1 MARQDLGPNKAT
13 NRVKLRSGLANRRLA
28 DIIFEQINANQNA
41 LNTALT
47 KLNTDAPAPV
57 VADAEETDIT
67 CIADASG
74 SLDGTYF
81 ILHEPTGS
89 VAFWIDID
97 NSGTVEPAH
106 GADRSVEITAIA
118 TDAINTAV
126 ATAVAAAIQADAGF
140 SASAAGAVVSVINAA
155 NGAVDDAEAG
165 TSGFTMNVTQQGADA
180 NAGVS
185 TDYEAEAAITDLLD
199 PSAIF
204 ASQYRTSIR
213 AALRKNLHHRR
224 LADEMLRALT
234 SFQAS
239 FNALLIKLDD
249 QAGALTDADFEST
262 LAVSVIDADGV
273 GIDAQFKAPL
283 RLSLQKALANARLG
297 NRIMDALVGLQE
309 SLNAALVK
317 IDAEELLGEMED
329 IVVEVLDPEA
339 TN

>member
-1 MARQDLGPNKAT
+1 MARQDVGPNKAT

-28 DIIFEQINANQNA
+28 DIVLNQIYASQNA
-41 LNTALT
+41 LNLT
-47 KLNTDAPAPV
+47 LNKLNTNAPAPIIAV
-57 VADAEETDIT
+57 AEETDVT
-67 CIADASG
+67 CVADVAG

-81 ILHEPTGS
+81 ILHETAGS
-89 VAFWIDID
+89 VAFWIDVD
-97 NSGTVEPAH
+97 NSGTVEPTH
-106 GADRSVEITAIA
+106 GADRSVEITTIA
-118 TDAINTAV
+118 EDDADTVVAGKI
-126 ATAVAAAIQADAGF
+126 ATAVNADASF
-140 SASAAGAVVSVINAA
+140 AASAAAEVVSVTNAVA
-155 NGAVDDAEAG
+155 GSVDDAEAG
-165 TSGFTMNVTQQGADA
+165 TSGFTMDTITQGVDE
-180 NAGVS
+180 NDGVS
-185 TDYEAEAAITDLLD
+185 IDYEAEAAISDLLD
-199 PSAIF
+199 PGAIF

-249 QAGALTDADFEST
+249 QAGTLTDADFEST

-317 IDAEELLGEMED
+317 IDAEELLGEMENL
-329 IVVEVLDPEA
+329 VVEVLDPEA